1 TYYPIRA
8 AAKHAGVSERTVRT
22 WLTGGIQL
30 DGELI
35 RLKSVRMDERLCIDE
50 RELDIFIAL
59 RRRNLERRE
68 RRHEKFSRED

>member
-1 TYYPIRA
+1 
-8 AAKHAGVSERTVRT
+8 
-22 WLTGGIQL
+22 GGIQL